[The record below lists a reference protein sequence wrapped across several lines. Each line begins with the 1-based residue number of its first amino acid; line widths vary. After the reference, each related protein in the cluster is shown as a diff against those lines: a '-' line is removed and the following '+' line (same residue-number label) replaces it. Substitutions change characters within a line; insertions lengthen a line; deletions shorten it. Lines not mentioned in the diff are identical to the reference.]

1 MIRVL
6 TILAAVIALAVT
18 AAPASAFVTG
28 NQTHTAPPGRVKSSA
43 PKGTG
48 PARAKRAVLHE
59 NVDYVKIKIEDVLVT
74 SSESGRSPRQRR
86 MRLTPRAAGR
96 TQPARAR

>member
-6 TILAAVIALAVT
+6 TILPTVIALAAT
-18 AAPASAFVTG
+18 AAPASAISM
-28 NQTHTAPPGRVKSSA
+28 NQTHTPPPGRVKSSA

-59 NVDYVKIKIEDVLVT
+59 NVDYGKIKIEDVLVT
-74 SSESGRSPRQRR
+74 S
-86 MRLTPRAAGR
+86 
-96 TQPARAR
+96 